1 MYSSILRLSSH
12 GTSQVEPRLV
22 CRGCLCWHPMK
33 YQWVSQSGCSCSLAS
48 LHYATGVPCMKGQ
61 VVMGKYSVQ
70 TESWCWDGLYF
81 LLLFVIFLT
90 VSFKLIISACTRPF
104 AAYSQTHFSGGTT
117 PKLPLP
123 MGIQAPIQYIV
134 PGAYPSTQPEWQLS
148 SWLCLVSDT
157 DANTERPLYILLYI
171 MRTFLQNTTSCIS
184 LCDFFHG
191 RQGFLLFSQKIANF
205 AQLPSVNF
213 RRRWRILR
221 LVLLSSV
228 NFHRRYNLW
237 YHNSDSV

>member
-1 MYSSILRLSSH
+1 MLAPHEVLVSFAIRLFLLFSFAA
-12 GTSQVEPRLV
+12 
-22 CRGCLCWHPMK
+22 LCD
-33 YQWVSQSGCSCSLAS
+33 GCSLYERAGS
-48 LHYATGVPCMKGQ
+48 YGQ
-61 VVMGKYSVQ
+61 VLSPNRVLMLGRAIFPAAV
-70 TESWCWDGLYF
+70 CN
-81 LLLFVIFLT
+81 FLT
-90 VSFKLIISACTRPF
+90 VSFKLIISTCTRPF

-184 LCDFFHG
+184 LCDFFMEDKV
-191 RQGFLLFSQKIANF
+191 FYY
-205 AQLPSVNF
+205 
-213 RRRWRILR
+213 
-221 LVLLSSV
+221 
-228 NFHRRYNLW
+228 FHRRLRIS
-237 YHNSDSV
+237 HNYRL